1 MVRKLRDFLKDETA
15 TTAIE
20 YGLVAAGLAVVMIT
34 AVRPAN
40 PSPACP
46 TCGLPMRLVTTIP
59 QFSLHPE
66 LRIYKCRKC
75 EKTAMEE
82 WAPGKRGSTSQ
93 RFLAARILLCLA
105 FNRRRDRIV
114 DRELTVDAAGP
125 IDALAAESTHALVD
139 ECGGDREMS
148 IKWNAGMRVVNQ
160 LLEDATCFLDRL
172 AVQILGI
179 NFEKI
184 ECAERDRMI
193 MLPPPD
199 HFIHC
204 KAALIAGCDIACGVR
219 GFVVWFAKD
228 VIRRCR
234 SVIKICP
241 HACHRGLQR
250 IVAAVAF
257 HGRSRH
263 CGLRETAERPDRRL
277 GWDCCTGQPTGLHQ
291 LIRFA
296 LASRPRTQVKVLLS
310 A

>member
-66 LRIYKCRKC
+66 LRTYKCRKC
-75 EKTAMEE
+75 EKTAIEE

-93 RFLAARILLCLA
+93 HFLAAPILLCLA
-105 FNRRRDRIV
+105 FNRRCDRIV
-114 DRELTVDAAGP
+114 DRELTVDAARP
-125 IDALAAESTHALVD
+125 IGRGSPLRNYALAAERTPLGK
-139 ECGGDREMS
+139 CGGDREMS
-148 IKWNAGMRVVNQ
+148 IRWNAGMRVVNQ
-160 LLEDATCFLDRL
+160 LLEDATCFLDRF

-184 ECAERDRMI
+184 ECAEHDSMI

-199 HFIHC
+199 HFKHC

-219 GFVVWFAKD
+219 GFFARFAKD

-241 HACHRGLQR
+241 HACHRGFQR
-250 IVAAVAF
+250 VVAAVAF
-257 HGRSRH
+257 RSSIIMR
-263 CGLRETAERPDRRL
+263 LSLDTRRNL
-277 GWDCCTGQPTGLHQ
+277 FMAITFPIRLAARI
-291 LIRFA
+291 LI
-296 LASRPRTQVKVLLS
+296 VVLPQ

>member
-93 RFLAARILLCLA
+93 RFLAAPILLCLA

-114 DRELTVDAAGP
+114 DLELMVDTAGP
-125 IDALAAESTHALVD
+125 IGRGSPLRNYALAVERTPALVD
-139 ECGGDREMS
+139 KCGGDRETS
-148 IKWNAGMRVVNQ
+148 IKWNAGMRVVNL
-160 LLEDATCFLDRL
+160 LLENATAFLDRF
-172 AVQILGI
+172 AAQILGI
-179 NFEKI
+179 DFEKI
-184 ECAERDRMI
+184 ECTEHDRVI
-193 MLPPPD
+193 MPPPPD
-199 HFIHC
+199 HFKYC
-204 KAALIAGCDIACGVR
+204 KAALIAGYDTACGVR
-219 GFVVWFAKD
+219 DFFARFAKD
-228 VIRRCR
+228 VIRQCR

-241 HACHRGLQR
+241 HVCHRSLQR
-250 IVAAVAF
+250 AVAAAAF
-257 HGRSRH
+257 CSSTIGCLSMDVYRN
-263 CGLRETAERPDRRL
+263 LFMAITFPIRL
-277 GWDCCTGQPTGLHQ
+277 AART
-291 LIRFA
+291 LIA
-296 LASRPRTQVKVLLS
+296 ILPQV
-310 A
+310 

>member
-15 TTAIE
+15 TAAIE

-59 QFSLHPE
+59 KFSLHPE
-66 LRIYKCRKC
+66 LRTYKCRKC
-75 EKTAMEE
+75 EKTSMEE
-82 WAPGKRGSTSQ
+82 WAPGKHGSSSQ
-93 RFLAARILLCLA
+93 RFLAAPILLCLA

-114 DRELTVDAAGP
+114 DLELIVDTAGP
-125 IDALAAESTHALVD
+125 IGRGSPLRNHALAVERTPALVD
-139 ECGGDREMS
+139 KWGGDREMS

-160 LLEDATCFLDRL
+160 LLENATAFLDRF
-172 AVQILGI
+172 AAQIIGI

-199 HFIHC
+199 HFKHC
-204 KAALIAGCDIACGVR
+204 KAALIAGYGIACGVR
-219 GFVVWFAKD
+219 GFFAWFAKD

-241 HACHRGLQR
+241 HVCHRGLQR
-250 IVAAVAF
+250 VVAAVAF
-257 HGRSRH
+257 CSSIMFMAI
-263 CGLRETAERPDRRL
+263 TFPIRL
-277 GWDCCTGQPTGLHQ
+277 AARI
-291 LIRFA
+291 LI
-296 LASRPRTQVKVLLS
+296 VVLPQ